1 MNDFFDSLKEIKK
14 ELVKEQG
21 DEKKPTKPTQKD
33 SISKEEVVAKKEQ
46 QLAQEFLSY
55 IKHSDVRKF

>member
-21 DEKKPTKPTQKD
+21 GEKKPAKTATKE
-33 SISKEEVVAKKEQ
+33 ILSKEEIIAQKEQ
-46 QLAQEFLSY
+46 QLALEFLNY